1 MKRSKNTSRITEGIT
16 RGEAFE
22 FSFDGQNITAYP
34 GETIAAA
41 LLAAG
46 KRVFRATEKTGNPRG
61 YYCGMGV
68 CWGCTVI
75 VDGRPNVRACVE
87 QAKPG
92 MQVKT
97 QYGIGQVSDNE

>member
-1 MKRSKNTSRITEGIT
+1 LKRNTDTNRIIEGIN

-22 FSFDGQNITAYP
+22 FSFDGETVTAYP
-34 GETIAAA
+34 GETIAVA

-46 KRVFRATEKTGNPRG
+46 KRALRITKKMNEPRG

-75 VDGRPNVRACVE
+75 VDGRPNVRACVI

-97 QYGIGQVSDNE
+97 QYGPGQESSDE